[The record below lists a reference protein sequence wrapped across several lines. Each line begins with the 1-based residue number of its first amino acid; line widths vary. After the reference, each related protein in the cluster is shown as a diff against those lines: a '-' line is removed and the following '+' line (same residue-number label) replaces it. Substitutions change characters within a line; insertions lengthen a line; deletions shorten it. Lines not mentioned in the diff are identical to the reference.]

1 MKRIILGLVLIGI
14 AIISIGIPAYVSNK
28 RFNIND
34 KNFDIDRIEKYK
46 LAKYIIPNDT
56 IYLYKKIGN
65 NNIIYHFNIYNE
77 DTLILNRYIKYYFNS
92 TNYNNIL
99 IKEIN
104 NKKDAY
110 VEYYYYNWNPKN
122 LFRYFFINKEFIG
135 KIIFHV
141 PSDKILIDYE

>member
-1 MKRIILGLVLIGI
+1 MQYAIG
-14 AIISIGIPAYVSNK
+14 VT
-28 RFNIND
+28 
-34 KNFDIDRIEKYK
+34 
-46 LAKYIIPNDT
+46 AK
-56 IYLYKKIGN
+56 K
-65 NNIIYHFNIYNE
+65 
-77 DTLILNRYIKYYFNS
+77 LILLFFNEINNYVKYYFNS

-141 PSDKILIDYE
+141 PSDKIVTDYE